1 MRVDLPLLRQ
11 SERTCFRR
19 CTQRWWWGYREGLV
33 LRKPDSGAA
42 WFGTGLH
49 VCLAEWYIPGTKRG
63 RPLLETWEQY
73 TKDSYESIRVY
84 PDFGDD
90 EAATYEDA
98 VILGREMLE
107 MYEETYGQDDQFE
120 VIAPEQRFRVLI
132 PDPANPKRAIAENV
146 GTFDAVVRDHSDG
159 RIKMIDHKSCR
170 YFAFKHLTLDDQGG
184 SYCALSTHALRQEG
198 LIGPKEAVAGMIYN
212 FLRKARRDTRPENAE
227 GLKLNKAEKKHYA
240 AAIADFHKTG
250 RPGTNPDWCIPAVL
264 MKKTLPVLQLLA
276 DELSLTVG
284 GDVSKTQ
291 PTPIFY
297 RHFVERTTKERNRQ
311 IVRIGQEV
319 QIMNMVRQGLIP
331 ITKNPTEACANMCD
345 FFDLCELDETSGD
358 TEDMKSMMFS
368 VRDPYADH
376 RKGAENSKTSAAA
389 DTRRKVSRD

>member
-1 MRVDLPLLRQ
+1 MQIDLPLLRQ

-107 MYEETYGQDDQFE
+107 MYEERYGLDDQFE

-146 GTFDAVVRDHSDG
+146 GTFDAVIRDHSDG
-159 RIKMIDHKSCR
+159 RIKMVDHKSCR

-184 SYCALSTHALRQEG
+184 SYCALSTHALRQQG
-198 LIGPKEAVAGMIYN
+198 LIGPKEAVSGMIYN

-227 GLKLNKAEKKHYA
+227 GLKLNKPEKKHYA
-240 AAIADFHKTG
+240 AALTEYVSDTFQSEKAYTG
-250 RPGTNPDWCIPAVL
+250 F
-264 MKKTLPVLQLLA
+264 MKMTLPALKAEA
-276 DELSLTVG
+276 DKIDLVVG
-284 GDVSKTQ
+284 GDVSKVQ
-291 PTPIFY
+291 PSPIFY
-297 RHFVERTTKERNRQ
+297 RHFVERTAKERNRQ

-358 TEDMKSMMFS
+358 TEDMKSMMYS

-376 RKGAENSKTSAAA
+376 REGAENSKTSVSA
-389 DTRRKVSRD
+389 DTRRKVPRG

>member
-1 MRVDLPLLRQ
+1 
-11 SERTCFRR
+11 
-19 CTQRWWWGYREGLV
+19 
-33 LRKPDSGAA
+33 
-42 WFGTGLH
+42 
-49 VCLAEWYIPGTKRG
+49 
-63 RPLLETWEQY
+63 
-73 TKDSYESIRVY
+73 VY

-107 MYEETYGQDDQFE
+107 MYEERYGLDDQFE

-146 GTFDAVVRDHSDG
+146 GTFDAVIRDHSDG
-159 RIKMIDHKSCR
+159 RIKMVDHKSCR

-184 SYCALSTHALRQEG
+184 SYCALSTHALRQQG
-198 LIGPKEAVAGMIYN
+198 LIGPKEAVSGMIYN

-227 GLKLNKAEKKHYA
+227 GLKLNKPEKKHYA
-240 AAIADFHKTG
+240 AALTEYVSDTFQSEKAYTG
-250 RPGTNPDWCIPAVL
+250 F
-264 MKKTLPVLQLLA
+264 MKMTLPALKAEA
-276 DELSLTVG
+276 DKIDLVVG
-284 GDVSKTQ
+284 GDVSKVQ
-291 PTPIFY
+291 PSPIFY
-297 RHFVERTTKERNRQ
+297 RHFVERTAKERNRQ

-358 TEDMKSMMFS
+358 TEDMKSMMYS

-376 RKGAENSKTSAAA
+376 REGAENSKTSVSA
-389 DTRRKVSRD
+389 DTRRKVPRG